1 MNDATSRK
9 LKFLVGFAVYFG
21 ALWFL
26 WDTPV
31 VYPLKMFVVLLHE
44 ASHALVALAT
54 GGSVHS
60 ITLDPREG
68 GATLT
73 MGGNRFLTLSA
84 GYLGSLLWGALMV
97 EASGMRRVPP
107 KLVNAII
114 GTLVMALTVV
124 YVRGL
129 FGIIFGVA
137 FGAAMIAFSRQMSV
151 ALNKGLL
158 ITLGLTS
165 CLYALLDIKS
175 DILQRPDAMSDAHM
189 LAQITGVPTRWWG
202 ILWIGIAL
210 AVTALLFRR
219 AWRRA

>member
-189 LAQITGVPTRWWG
+189 LAQITGIPTTWWG
-202 ILWIGIAL
+202 ILWIAIAL